1 MKIISAICGIFCTA
15 SLAAQ
20 IVYTDNV
27 WLQNR
32 ITFARNNNE
41 VIPEPT
47 AFRIRTTPSALVVEV
62 KLGSAAHW
70 KKFQEKPF
78 TPVPSKWPREESVE
92 IFLDPGRSC
101 SKYIQLAAG
110 VYGSLFDKRLEKKP
124 WTAKWTVT
132 REDFK
137 GGVILKFVIPFD
149 ETMKKP
155 ETGDIWG
162 FNICRNV
169 KTAAVYFSTF
179 AKVGARFHSPS
190 KFAEL
195 RFGTETTFAEANLKK
210 NLKQLS
216 AVEKE
221 ISEAGLSSHFA
232 VRIAKLR
239 KSCNETDIQAI
250 KDELRLMKIM
260 KDIK

>member
-1 MKIISAICGIFCTA
+1 MKFISAICGVFCTI
-15 SLAAQ
+15 SLTAQ

-27 WLQNR
+27 WQQDR

-47 AFRIRTTPSALVVEV
+47 AFRIRTTPSALEVEV
-62 KLGSAAHW
+62 KLESSYW

-101 SKYIQLAAG
+101 SKYIQLASG
-110 VYGSLFDKRLEKKP
+110 VHGNLFDSRLVKKT
-124 WTAKWTVT
+124 WAAKWSVS

-137 GGVILKFVIPFD
+137 GGVILKFIIPFD

-169 KTAAVYFSTF
+169 KTADVYFSTF

-216 AVEKE
+216 TVEKE

-250 KDELRLMKIM
+250 KDELRLMKVM
-260 KDIK
+260 KEIK